1 MAMGKFKKSLEI
13 CEFGTKLHIRM
24 IYYHRKQFPGL
35 AMIQE
40 LPQISPKIRR
50 SLESK
55 GFSVNATWTLAGS
68 AGSGRKY
75 FRVSEGEKTAIL
87 QTNASANEDFE
98 HFVSYGKSFSDFN
111 LPTPNI
117 WAVDETSAQVLM
129 QDMGENTLLSV
140 VVKEGELI
148 PANARILYPAT
159 IDALIEW
166 QESSQKF
173 FLSRADIAARR
184 FDYAAL
190 KWETDYFRTNYLQK
204 KMGLAEIP
212 QAVENF
218 FSTLACMVDTHPKV
232 LMHRDFQSQNV
243 MVCHD
248 SEIGF
253 VDFQGARRG
262 TMFYDIASLLW
273 DPYVSLPEE
282 MVQDFFDDWYNGY
295 AQCKESFDKEEAW
308 TLFLQASLQRLMQ
321 ALGAFCFLS
330 TEKKIASFEKHIEPG
345 KKRLLRVFEL
355 YEPLSPSRHEAI
367 TFLKKALTQL

>member
-1 MAMGKFKKSLEI
+1 MM
-13 CEFGTKLHIRM
+13 H
-24 IYYHRKQFPGL
+24 
-35 AMIQE
+35 E
-40 LPQISPKIRR
+40 LPQIAPKILRT
-50 SLESK
+50 LESK
-55 GFSVNATWTLAGS
+55 GFSANAKWTLAGS

-75 FRVSEGEKTAIL
+75 FRVCEGEKTAIL
-87 QTNASANEDFE
+87 QTNASVGEDFE

-111 LPTPNI
+111 LPTPAI
-117 WAVDETSAQVLM
+117 WAVDESAAQVLM

-140 VVKEGELI
+140 VVKDGELLQ
-148 PANARILYPAT
+148 ANARILYPAT
-159 IDALIEW
+159 IDALIRW

-173 FLSRADIAARR
+173 FLTRADIAARR
-184 FDYAAL
+184 FDYAAI

-204 KMGLAEIP
+204 KMGISEIP

-218 FSTLACMVDTHPKV
+218 FATLACMVDTHPKI

-282 MVQDFFDDWYNGY
+282 MVQDFFGDWYDGY
-295 AQCKESFDKEEAW
+295 TRCHESFDKEEAW

-321 ALGAFCFLS
+321 ALGAFCFL
-330 TEKKIASFEKHIEPG
+330 TMEKKIQSFEQYIEPG
-345 KKRLLRVFEL
+345 KKRLLRVLEL

-367 TFLKKALTQL
+367 TFLKASLTQP